1 MKQTVLKMSLS
12 VLGAAAASYFGALA
26 APLVVLLCVMVLDYL
41 TGMAKAYAAAEI
53 SSRVGILGILKK
65 VCYMAL
71 VAVGIAADYL
81 IRYALAAVGVAADP
95 QMFCALLVS
104 VWLILNELIS
114 ILENLA
120 AIGVPGFPW
129 LTKLIERLK
138 NSVESE
144 EKNSGTHP

>member
-1 MKQTVLKMSLS
+1 MKQIAMKTTVS

-26 APLVVLLCVMVLDYL
+26 APLIVLLCVMVLDYL
-41 TGMAKAYAAAEI
+41 TGMAKAYVAAEI
-53 SSRVGILGILKK
+53 SSRVGIQGILKK

-71 VAVGIAADYL
+71 VAVGVAADYL
-81 IRYALAAVGVAADP
+81 VRHALAAVGVAADP

-104 VWLILNELIS
+104 IWLILNELIS

-129 LTKLIERLK
+129 LTRLIERLK
-138 NSVESE
+138 NSVESVE
-144 EKNSGTHP
+144 NEGELK